1 MIKWL
6 NSFFYFYIFIFVCTS
21 CTDSLPSQRFNS
33 NSLNTNY
40 LYVASGSCY
49 AGVTP
54 AVPNGSGTVARFN
67 LKTGAYAGTLV
78 DYSINGFGDQPVA
91 IRHFHD
97 DQFLVAI
104 ENASGRRIDI
114 INRDGTG
121 RTTYLNNSTAFNSV
135 LRDLFVLPDLSIF
148 VTKSSGIE
156 KFNPSKAR
164 ITKGAASYIASPG
177 GSCATSTALISATA
191 VLPNGL
197 IAYAHATSPNNKIG
211 IITKN
216 GYSTAADCL
225 DAKPAPIGTALPTSI
240 AYHQLQKKILVGYG
254 SNTPASNVIYSYDID
269 LDTGILTNETLAYDD
284 HTFLSAPSEIAVDQ
298 TVGTVYIANG
308 ATAFSNIEKFTLDAA
323 GELKKDDAPTF
334 IPPNLYTRCIS
345 GLEVAP

>member
-6 NSFFYFYIFIFVCTS
+6 YNSFYFGIIVFIYTS

-33 NSLNTNY
+33 DSQGANY
-40 LYVASGSCY
+40 LYVASGNCY

-54 AVPNGSGTVARFN
+54 AVPVGSGTVARFN

-78 DYSINGFGDQPVA
+78 DYTINGFGDQPVA

-121 RTTYLNNSTAFNSV
+121 RTTYLNNSTALNSV
-135 LRDLFVLPDLSIF
+135 LRDLFVLPDLSILI
-148 VTKSSGIE
+148 TKSSGME
-156 KFNPSKAR
+156 KFNFSKAR
-164 ITKGAASYIASPG
+164 ITKGAASYIANPG
-177 GSCATSTALISATA
+177 GSCATSTALMAATA

-211 IITKN
+211 IIKEN
-216 GYSTAADCL
+216 GYSTPADCL

-240 AYHQLQKKILVGYG
+240 AYHQLQNKILVGYG
-254 SNTPASNVIYSYDID
+254 SNTPTSNVIYSYDID
-269 LDTGILTNETLAYDD
+269 LNTGILSNETLAYNDS
-284 HTFLSAPSEIAVDQ
+284 TFLSAPSEIAIDQ
-298 TVGTVYIANG
+298 ATGTVYIANG
-308 ATAFSNIEKFTLDAA
+308 ATAFSNIEKFNLEAS
-323 GELKKDDAPTF
+323 GELIKDDAPTF
-334 IPPNLYTRCIS
+334 IAPSLYTRCIS